1 MAESKPGEKKG
12 QGSGLMALALAGG
25 LGIAGIYLWSKVSG
39 SGPGTGTDELAQQQ
53 QKLLTILEKKWA
65 TIADFQDQIYVGNRT
80 PTDQEFQVLSQ
91 MHEDAALEE
100 QSIHETYKTQFM
112 DAAAE
117 FARDLGYY
125 VVIPGVVGFIF
136 AAAIYGYWRYRKPP
150 TKPPTC
156 PKDGIS
162 FPTVEDLQAHVSQHK
177 ITTSS
182 SLLALANQEWQSQ
195 PSFTMQTTAVIGT
208 LYGKAY
214 TSMASWGALDVRN
227 WSQGAAYAYGTEMGT
242 MGTLAALGRTMAM
255 VLV

>member
-1 MAESKPGEKKG
+1 MAESKPSEKKG
-12 QGSGLMALALAGG
+12 AGSGLMALALAGG
-25 LGIAGIYLWSKVSG
+25 LGIAGIYLWSKVSEG
-39 SGPGTGTDELAQQQ
+39 GPGTDEITQQQ

-65 TIADFQDQIYVGNRT
+65 TIADFQDQMYLGNRT
-80 PTDQEFQVLSQ
+80 PSDQEFQVLSQ

-100 QSIHETYKTQFM
+100 QSIRETYKTQFM
-112 DAAAE
+112 DAAAD

-162 FPTVEDLQAHVSQHK
+162 FPTVEDLQAHVSQHN
-177 ITTSS
+177 ITTSATA
-182 SLLALANQEWQSQ
+182 LQLANQEWQTQ
-195 PSFTMQTTAVIGT
+195 PSFVMQTTSVIGA

-214 TSMASWGALDVRN
+214 TNMASWGALDVRN
-227 WSQGAAYAYGTEMGT
+227 WAQGAAYAYGTEMGT
-242 MGTLAALGRTMAM
+242 LGTLAALARTMSF